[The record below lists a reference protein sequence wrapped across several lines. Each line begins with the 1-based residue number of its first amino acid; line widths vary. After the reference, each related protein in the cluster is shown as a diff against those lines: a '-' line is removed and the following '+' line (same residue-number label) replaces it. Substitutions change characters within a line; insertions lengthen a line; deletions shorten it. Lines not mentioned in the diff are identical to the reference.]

1 MNLMTDHLKLSS
13 QEKDKRIKRN
23 EERLQDLWDIIENEY
38 MYRGSQRWR
47 RKNCESSTEEK
58 KKKKKT
64 FITTKG
70 IPIKLSVD
78 FSEENLQCMRGAKR
92 VNLLTKNALPVKAPF
107 RNKSEIKILSNKS

>member
-38 MYRGSQRWR
+38 MYHGGQRR
-47 RKNCESSTEEK
+47 RRENCESSTEK
-58 KKKKKT
+58 KKTT

-70 IPIKLSVD
+70 TPIKLSVD
-78 FSEENLQCMRGAKR
+78 FSEENLQGMRGAKR

>member
-1 MNLMTDHLKLSS
+1 MNICIV
-13 QEKDKRIKRN
+13 EVKDG
-23 EERLQDLWDIIENEY
+23 EERTVKAAL
-38 MYRGSQRWR
+38 RKQR
-47 RKNCESSTEEK
+47 K
-58 KKKKKT
+58 KK

-70 IPIKLSVD
+70 TPIKLSVD